1 MKYAVNVV
9 RVLQYEGNLGA
20 PVEGEV
26 YRQVVETLDLPA
38 LIAVVNKQPP
48 RTRRRAP
55 RGDLGIALG
64 VDKTLEASLL
74 RREAPAVAGATAS
87 GWAFKGDG
95 ETQVVSSSPAEAKPK
110 RGRRK
115 MAAAVDVPSLPK
127 WSEEEMARQQAVME
141 GRKGACHW
149 CKDRVPFEAGDDTHH
164 LPQRDNPEIAPR
176 CEAVA

>member
-55 RGDLGIALG
+55 RGDLFIALG

-127 WSEEEMARQQAVME
+127 WSEEEMARQQVIME
-141 GRKGACHW
+141 GRKHGCHW
-149 CKDRVPFEAGDDTHH
+149 CKDRVPLVEDDTRHAPNPGK
-164 LPQRDNPEIAPR
+164 PQETAP
-176 CEAVA
+176 CEWVE